1 MMNSRFFDSLNSLGV
16 RLTTSELLKNYF
28 FSRNNITAYQNIWE
42 SVFEANESAKAY
54 WDTEIE
60 AGRVKRPLID
70 IFFDAYFQQFIQKK
84 KYNISVDDKL
94 IYARTDQLANSYQS
108 FVNTYCGGNKNTI
121 LDTLKD
127 YATLFQQTFKSDFCS
142 TTIPSD
148 FGIERL
154 NIVIFGLK
162 TTTLIPYVLYLAKTF
177 LI

>member
-1 MMNSRFFDSLNSLGV
+1 MEN
-16 RLTTSELLKNYF
+16 LTGG
-28 FSRNNITAYQNIWE
+28 APP
-42 SVFEANESAKAY
+42 V
-54 WDTEIE
+54 
-60 AGRVKRPLID
+60 RPLPCVVPCKL
-70 IFFDAYFQQFIQKK
+70 YF
-84 KYNISVDDKL
+84 DDKL

-154 NIVIFGLK
+154 NIVILS
-162 TTTLIPYVLYLAKTF
+162 LIH
-177 LI
+177 I